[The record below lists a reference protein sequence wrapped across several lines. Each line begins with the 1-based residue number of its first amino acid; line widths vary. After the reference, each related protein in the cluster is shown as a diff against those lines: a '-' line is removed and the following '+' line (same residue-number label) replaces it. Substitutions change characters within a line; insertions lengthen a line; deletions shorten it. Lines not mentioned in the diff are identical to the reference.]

1 MKRVLIIIM
10 ALLFAL
16 PLSAGV
22 YNDVSF
28 SLGLDQYDFKNGIS
42 ASFGVNVGLS
52 SRLELD
58 LWTVSEL
65 IDIPFSENIFGAEL
79 CYSLIGK
86 RSTGSI
92 VAGSGINTIVGAGVF
107 YNTASRGFG
116 PILSITPI
124 CVGSPITGKRE
135 RIFRTGL
142 GWDVANSEV
151 LVTFSLVNIDIYAR
165 GTYRDYEY

>member
-1 MKRVLIIIM
+1 MKRVLIVIL
-10 ALLFAL
+10 ALLLAL
-16 PLSAGV
+16 PLAAGV

-28 SLGLDQYDFKNGIS
+28 SLGLDQYDLDGIS
-42 ASFGVNVGLS
+42 ASYGVNVGLT

-58 LWTVSEL
+58 LWCISEL
-65 IDIPFSENIFGAEL
+65 IDMSFSENIFGAEL

-92 VAGSGINTIVGAGVF
+92 IAGSGINTIVGAGVF
-107 YNTASRGFG
+107 YNTANGGYG

-135 RIFRTGL
+135 RIFRTGI
-142 GWDVANSEV
+142 GWDAANGEV

>member
-1 MKRVLIIIM
+1 MKRVLIVIL
-10 ALLFAL
+10 ALLLAL
-16 PLSAGV
+16 PLAAGV

-28 SLGLDQYDFKNGIS
+28 SLGLDQYDLDGIS
-42 ASFGVNVGLS
+42 ASYGVNVGLT

-58 LWTVSEL
+58 LWGISEL
-65 IDIPFSENIFGAEL
+65 IDMPFSENVFGAEL

-86 RSTGSI
+86 RSTGTI
-92 VAGSGINTIVGAGVF
+92 VAGSGINTIVGTGMF
-107 YNTASRGFG
+107 YNTENNGYG
-116 PILSITPI
+116 PIVSITPI

-142 GWDVANSEV
+142 GWDIENKELFVS
-151 LVTFSLVNIDIYAR
+151 FSLVNIDIYAR